1 MTSDVEATVA
11 QSDNIETV
19 TDSANPVDNDA
30 TETKSDN
37 TAPSVEVRDGKYF
50 IEGIGRVYLRDD
62 VNKISANAKRDV
74 EHKLLQELNVDSIDS
89 VKSVVQ
95 TLQEST
101 PTSEGEASLNVN
113 SLRDAVKKR
122 EATVEE
128 LTSQVNTLKTELLLK
143 DHMGSLLAEMPS
155 TWSTEQKDSVVTL
168 MRAKNM
174 IAVEGDT
181 FAIRNGDDY
190 LTTDGEKPDYAAAV
204 ELVGKQWLGLPF
216 GKKGVEVQYGDTSK
230 TSADSGKSKPVDDAR
245 LESDAE
251 YRGAYTT
258 LRKTNMNLRKS
269 DVTHNMIIK
278 QVEKQRN
285 RFSR

>member
-1 MTSDVEATVA
+1 MTSEVEATVA
-11 QSDNIETV
+11 QADNLETV
-19 TDSANPVDNDA
+19 TDSANTVDNDA

-74 EHKLLQELNVDSIDS
+74 ESKLLTELNVDSIDS

-128 LTSQVNTLKTELLLK
+128 LTSQVNTLRTELLLK

-155 TWSTEQKDSVVTL
+155 TWSAEQKDSVVTL
-168 MRAKNM
+168 MRAKDM

-181 FAIRNGDDY
+181 FAIRNGQDY
-190 LTTDGEKPDYAAAV
+190 LTTDGERPDYAAAV

-216 GKKGVEVQYGDTSK
+216 GKKGVEVQYGDTSNAK
-230 TSADSGKSKPVDDAR
+230 SDSQKVKPVDDGR
-245 LESDAE
+245 LDTDAE
-251 YRGAYTT
+251 YRGAYTSI
-258 LRKTNMNLRKS
+258 RKHNMNLRKS

-285 RFSR
+285 RFSK

>member
-155 TWSTEQKDSVVTL
+155 TWSAEQKDSVVTL